1 MSIIEEAN
9 ALSLKDFEARYL
21 SSFPTFKHFT
31 FTQQGTQIH
40 VDITLVTAKSIS
52 AADFEACFALLKST
66 SADIYRQSSIGWN
79 PKSKR
84 KEMEL
89 LDMWFAIAPP
99 SEAQA
104 RSSVPQPQIESL
116 DLYSG
121 DTPPSYYTPKFR
133 DLPGES
139 AGDSID

>member
-89 LDMWFAIAPP
+89 LDMKYLLVKP
-99 SEAQA
+99 
-104 RSSVPQPQIESL
+104 RSSAS
-116 DLYSG
+116 S
-121 DTPPSYYTPKFR
+121 PPV
-133 DLPGES
+133 
-139 AGDSID
+139 